1 MSHIPTHLVIVG
13 PAASP
18 AGVVAGDA
26 GLVAPA
32 LAPVVPLRRALGHAA
47 PVQHEE
53 AVLAEVRLNDC
64 KIERGKTKSY
74 RVTKQLFQ
82 NLPLTLI

>member
-1 MSHIPTHLVIVG
+1 MSHIQTHLVIVG

-18 AGVVAGDA
+18 AGVVARDA

-32 LAPVVPLRRALGHAA
+32 LAPVVSLRRALGHAA

-53 AVLAEVRLNDC
+53 AVLMEIRLNDW
-64 KIERGKTKSY
+64 KID
-74 RVTKQLFQ
+74 
-82 NLPLTLI
+82 